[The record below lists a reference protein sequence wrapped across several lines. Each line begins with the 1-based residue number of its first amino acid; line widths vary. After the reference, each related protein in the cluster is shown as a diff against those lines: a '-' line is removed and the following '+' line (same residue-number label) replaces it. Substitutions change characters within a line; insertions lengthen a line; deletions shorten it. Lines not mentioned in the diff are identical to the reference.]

1 VLLISLL
8 ALACALPS
16 AAAFASSIRSVS
28 SPVARGVRSCE
39 MSAAASDSGD
49 KKRKR
54 ADTPSP
60 TQVLE
65 FLKICGKLK
74 KTARTGWVRC
84 GVAKHESVADHSWRM
99 GVLPMLLSDVKG
111 IDATRCMKIGLVHD
125 LAEALVGDIT
135 PHCGVTK
142 EEKSKLEAD
151 AMARIRSSVPNT
163 QNFPATSRNACPRS
177 RNSSPE
183 VLEIPAN
190 TFSPICKLSHA
201 PSSHRDCV
209 TWAKFGWKT
218 AEKDVA
224 LFLLEAC
231 SQQRECEQ
239 VGESAVGEEIVSLW
253 EEYEAGETAEARLMK
268 DMDKFEMIVQ
278 AEDYETEQGLDLSQ
292 FFESTVGKIKHPE
305 VAAWEKA
312 LRASREERRAAK
324 S

>member
-1 VLLISLL
+1 
-8 ALACALPS
+8 
-16 AAAFASSIRSVS
+16 
-28 SPVARGVRSCE
+28 

-151 AMARIRSSVPNT
+151 AMARIRSSV
-163 QNFPATSRNACPRS
+163 
-177 RNSSPE
+177 
-183 VLEIPAN
+183 
-190 TFSPICKLSHA
+190 
-201 PSSHRDCV
+201 
-209 TWAKFGWKT
+209 
-218 AEKDVA
+218 
-224 LFLLEAC
+224 
-231 SQQRECEQ
+231 
-239 VGESAVGEEIVSLW
+239 GESAVGEEIVSLW
-253 EEYEAGETAEARLMK
+253 EEYEAGETAEARTMRQSK
-268 DMDKFEMIVQ
+268 
-278 AEDYETEQGLDLSQ
+278 AWTCLS
-292 FFESTVGKIKHPE
+292 F
-305 VAAWEKA
+305 
-312 LRASREERRAAK
+312 LRAPWARSSTLRLQRGKRRYGHRGKRGELPSHEPTLRNQTQIVWAPYSLSRECAFC

>member
-1 VLLISLL
+1 
-8 ALACALPS
+8 
-16 AAAFASSIRSVS
+16 
-28 SPVARGVRSCE
+28 

-151 AMARIRSSVPNT
+151 AMARIRSSV
-163 QNFPATSRNACPRS
+163 
-177 RNSSPE
+177 
-183 VLEIPAN
+183 
-190 TFSPICKLSHA
+190 
-201 PSSHRDCV
+201 
-209 TWAKFGWKT
+209 
-218 AEKDVA
+218 
-224 LFLLEAC
+224 
-231 SQQRECEQ
+231 
-239 VGESAVGEEIVSLW
+239 GESAVGEEIVSLW